1 MILLLTFGV
10 TGRQGHLMNY
20 QLEKTFI
27 LKGIRPT
34 RIPPVW
40 ASTRGVSETLIEVM
54 ASHLKSILGRITGE
68 T

>member
-34 RIPPVW
+34 RIPFKVNLG
-40 ASTRGVSETLIEVM
+40 TRYGVKPISE
-54 ASHLKSILGRITGE
+54 
-68 T
+68 